1 MSSALCAAAGWIAG
15 VVGPQ
20 PIFGSWVKGTQVAVG
35 CHCTCDNQP
44 SLQQTPTATR
54 PADEPEEYWV
64 SPSFPGLCPENVDPY
79 FDAWAFF
86 RPLAYSSAGGF
97 FFLALLPPIFAYNQK
112 RLCKK
117 PSRVPKRRVQQTLP
131 LNRKHRSRRILP
143 LNRKHR
149 SRRILPPGPVAPQQV
164 DRIPEPEV
172 PQPEAPIPG
181 PAPHYTPVL
190 PADGGYPLDQ
200 RSGVATAQVNEV
212 TNIERHGIAF
222 SELNRVTNGAYSHC
236 RHIPQTTDG
245 FQIYWQRGVTTMSLP
260 PLSDCDTESC
270 YSDKPTSESI
280 RGEHYSLDEF
290 GRLMVEYESTQS
302 PSEVEQVYIPP
313 DADLVAEQMRHED
326 LKLRFGR
333 LWASIAAE
341 RNEPKPAPSATTEP
355 IVEQVYIPSD
365 ADLVAEQMRH
375 EDLKLRFVRLWA
387 SIAAERN
394 EPKPAP
400 SATTEPIVEQVSTHF
415 EHESDRDSACEER
428 MRDASKSIFSRL
440 MTLVTPARDPPEPL
454 PGEAVDPVVER
465 ASTAPSV
472 GVDSQLL
479 PGAPQPSDY
488 AADGP
493 SNRSRTPS
501 SPALGELQ
509 GQESETPS
517 AVPGRGAPQPP
528 LEDTVGLGVG
538 QDSTPSDSTP
548 NDQAVPGSSNPNRVT
563 TSSVPSNRR
572 EGKPKRRGR
581 RGGRRSRRH

>member
-313 DADLVAEQMRHED
+313 DADL
-326 LKLRFGR
+326 
-333 LWASIAAE
+333 
-341 RNEPKPAPSATTEP
+341 
-355 IVEQVYIPSD
+355 
-365 ADLVAEQMRH
+365 
-375 EDLKLRFVRLWA
+375 
-387 SIAAERN
+387 
-394 EPKPAP
+394 
-400 SATTEPIVEQVSTHF
+400 
-415 EHESDRDSACEER
+415 
-428 MRDASKSIFSRL
+428 
-440 MTLVTPARDPPEPL
+440 
-454 PGEAVDPVVER
+454 
-465 ASTAPSV
+465 
-472 GVDSQLL
+472 
-479 PGAPQPSDY
+479 
-488 AADGP
+488 
-493 SNRSRTPS
+493 
-501 SPALGELQ
+501 
-509 GQESETPS
+509 
-517 AVPGRGAPQPP
+517 
-528 LEDTVGLGVG
+528 
-538 QDSTPSDSTP
+538 
-548 NDQAVPGSSNPNRVT
+548 
-563 TSSVPSNRR
+563 
-572 EGKPKRRGR
+572 
-581 RGGRRSRRH
+581 